1 MNWKH
6 KNNLDGSAVLHL
18 DIKICCIKEGR
29 FINLQ
34 KSLHRSPG
42 WPPKTIKKR
51 LPAYQHLCIPASQMH
66 ISDSLHPC
74 IFCTPGVLA
83 SSDPGAS
90 WPDSDL
96 VKAFIMFYQII
107 KSNHCLPVS
116 LMNSRNDWI
125 LSGLVDL
132 MPVSDANCFMMM
144 ISHVQQLPKVQSL
157 HTRQFHKN
165 TFFGR
170 SYCPKLIRGPG
181 ANRN

>member
-1 MNWKH
+1 MAAALHAQIWFWRSDQSSTPGQTTNGGPD
-6 KNNLDGSAVLHL
+6 LRYFLSETIQAQESGSLTYGAVLHL

-83 SSDPGAS
+83 SSDPGAL

-96 VKAFIMFYQII
+96 VKAFIMFYQFI
-107 KSNHCLPVS
+107 KSNHCLPLS

-125 LSGLVDL
+125 T
-132 MPVSDANCFMMM
+132 PV
-144 ISHVQQLPKVQSL
+144 K
-157 HTRQFHKN
+157 
-165 TFFGR
+165 
-170 SYCPKLIRGPG
+170 
-181 ANRN
+181 

>member
-1 MNWKH
+1 MVQCCTWTSKSAASR
-6 KNNLDGSAVLHL
+6 KDVSLICKRVCTEVQDGH
-18 DIKICCIKEGR
+18 
-29 FINLQ
+29 Q
-34 KSLHRSPG
+34 KQS
-42 WPPKTIKKR
+42 KTAC

-83 SSDPGAS
+83 SSDPGAL

-107 KSNHCLPVS
+107 KSNHCLPLS

-125 LSGLVDL
+125 LSCLVDL
-132 MPVSDANCFMMM
+132 MPVSDANCFMKM
-144 ISHVQQLPKVQSL
+144 ILHVQQLPKVQSL
-157 HTRQFHKN
+157 YTRQFHKN
-165 TFFGR
+165 TFFGN